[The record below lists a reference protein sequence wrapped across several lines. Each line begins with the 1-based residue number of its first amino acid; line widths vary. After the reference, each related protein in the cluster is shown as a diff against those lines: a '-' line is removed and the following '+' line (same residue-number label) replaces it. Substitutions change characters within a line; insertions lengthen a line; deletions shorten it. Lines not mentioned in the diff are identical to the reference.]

1 MNSKKEICIGMVGAG
16 RATEVNMNTVIE
28 AIKVSFSAL
37 GYLFLTMLAIFS
49 VLVIVKK
56 IGRK

>member
-1 MNSKKEICIGMVGAG
+1 
-16 RATEVNMNTVIE
+16 MNTVIE
-28 AIKVSFSAL
+28 AIKVNFSAL

>member
-1 MNSKKEICIGMVGAG
+1 
-16 RATEVNMNTVIE
+16 MNTVIE
-28 AIKVSFSAL
+28 AIKVSVSAL

>member
-1 MNSKKEICIGMVGAG
+1 
-16 RATEVNMNTVIE
+16 MNTVIE
-28 AIKVSFSAL
+28 AIKVCFSAL